1 MEFIHQPSDANRL
14 GDYLKDNLSK
24 PWTDFR
30 AAVAF
35 VKRSG
40 TRHISTALAD
50 FARASRVEFTET
62 AGAESK
68 EGDGNGTDGG

>member
-1 MEFIHQPSDANRL
+1 MEFIHQPSGGDRL
-14 GDYLKDNLSK
+14 GDYLDDNLSR

-40 TRHISTALAD
+40 TRHISARLSE
-50 FARASRVEFTET
+50 FARAGRVELAGT